1 MCTSSLRNG
10 LIPIYVC
17 VTERLLHLPIE
28 STTAATARACSMR
41 SVQARPSIQAS
52 SSQSKSTMVVTRSLL
67 LSHSVRPIFWVPS
80 VLRSN
85 PIVKPTTTSTEPRR
99 ARAKSSFYEDFK
111 THLTDESRSPRKR
124 QHWIYASTKSSTGNG
139 RIIEESDESQEDD
152 ADLKA
157 SIAAPP

>member
-1 MCTSSLRNG
+1 MYALQNVFYIYQSKAPLPQLR
-10 LIPIYVC
+10 
-17 VTERLLHLPIE
+17 ERVRCAVFKQDPPL
-28 STTAATARACSMR
+28 A
-41 SVQARPSIQAS
+41 PSIQAS
-52 SSQSKSTMVVTRSLL
+52 YSQSMVVTRSLL

-85 PIVKPTTTSTEPRR
+85 RIVKPTTTSTEPRR

-111 THLTDESRSPRKR
+111 THLTDESRRSPRKR

-139 RIIEESDESQEDD
+139 RIVEESDESQEDD